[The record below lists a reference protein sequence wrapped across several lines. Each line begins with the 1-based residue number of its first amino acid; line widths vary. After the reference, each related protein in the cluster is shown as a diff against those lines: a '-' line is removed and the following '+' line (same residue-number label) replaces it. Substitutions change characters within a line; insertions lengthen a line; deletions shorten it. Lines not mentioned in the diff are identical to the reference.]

1 MRILEQRGIPLPAV
15 LTDPLSADPDARIP
29 IALVEQHFEEAIRS
43 SADPAI
49 GLAAGRT
56 MHVGDIPSLD
66 YAMSTAGTVR
76 EAVEIAMQHA
86 RLCNDAL
93 SIELSVEGGRA
104 LVRLESASA
113 MPRICSD
120 FLMAGL
126 FTAHVST
133 WPHDLA
139 ELECWFTH
147 AQPKNLAAYVDTF
160 PGAKLRFNAPSF
172 GFSFSTQVL
181 DQPLSSSDPKLHQI
195 VHRYADLM
203 LAELPSTQTLA
214 GDIRRMLPGELARSK
229 ADAASVARKLH
240 VSVRTLGR
248 RLEEEGTSFKVLL
261 NDVRREL
268 ALNMLVRGEM
278 PIADVARQL
287 DFADVSTFHRAFR
300 RWTGQTPATYRA
312 SHSAQQ
318 LASFSPPP
326 QQPSNQ
332 QPS

>member
-1 MRILEQRGIPLPAV
+1 VRVLDQRGISLPAV
-15 LTDPLSADPDARIP
+15 LTDLLSADPDARVP
-29 IALVEQHFEEAIRS
+29 IAAVEQHFEEGIRS
-43 SADPAI
+43 AADPAL

-56 MHVGDIPSLD
+56 MHIGDCPSLD

-104 LVRLESASA
+104 MVRLESAA
-113 MPRICSD
+113 ALNRISSD
-120 FLMAGL
+120 FLMSGL
-126 FTAHVST
+126 FNAHVSQ
-133 WPHDLA
+133 WPHA
-139 ELECWFTH
+139 PGELECWFVQ
-147 AQPKNLAAYVDTF
+147 AQPKNLSAYTDAF
-160 PGAKLRFNAPSF
+160 PDATLRFNAPSF
-172 GFSFSTQVL
+172 GFSFSAQVL
-181 DQPLSSSDPKLHQI
+181 DQPLAGADPKLHQI

-300 RWTGQTPATYRA
+300 RWTGQTPATYRSSHTAQGLNGLSTQQA
-312 SHSAQQ
+312 S
-318 LASFSPPP
+318 
-326 QQPSNQ
+326 
-332 QPS
+332 

>member
-1 MRILEQRGIPLPAV
+1 VRILEQRGIPLPAV
-15 LTDPLSADPDARIP
+15 LTDLLSADPDARVP
-29 IALVEQHFEEAIRS
+29 IALVEQHFEEGIRS
-43 SADPAI
+43 AADPAL

-56 MHVGDIPSLD
+56 MHIGDCPSLD

-76 EAVEIAMQHA
+76 EAVDIAMQHA

-93 SIELSVEGGRA
+93 SIELSVESGRA
-104 LVRLESASA
+104 LVRLESAAA
-113 MPRICSD
+113 MNRISSD

-126 FTAHVST
+126 FTAHVSQ
-133 WPHDLA
+133 WPHDLS
-139 ELECWFTH
+139 ELECWFVH
-147 AQPKNLAAYVDTF
+147 AQPKNLAAYVEAF
-160 PGAKLRFNAPSF
+160 AGAKLRFNAPSF
-172 GFSFSTQVL
+172 GFSFSAQVL
-181 DQPLSSSDPKLHQI
+181 EHPLTSSDPKLHQI

-312 SHSAQQ
+312 SHTSQHLSSFAQTSQ
-318 LASFSPPP
+318 AS
-326 QQPSNQ
+326 
-332 QPS
+332 